1 MFPFSCEG
9 TGVGG
14 GAALRVALVL
24 LGLELGLQSSW
35 AKEAILEERS
45 NPRPKEQGCRSEGG
59 VRCGSARSGEGRAG
73 RTRPASYR
81 RSGTSGG
88 AVGQQTSM
96 PRVPSSSSSTPSPG
110 PGPRRSVGSG
120 APPRFWSEGRSTS
133 GWLAPVGEA
142 WRQGGPVE
150 AEKPAGLAGN
160 AGAGPAS
167 SWPPV

>member
-1 MFPFSCEG
+1 M
-9 TGVGG
+9 
-14 GAALRVALVL
+14 RVALVL

-59 VRCGSARSGEGRAG
+59 VGCGSARSGEGRAG
-73 RTRPASYR
+73 RTRPASHR

-120 APPRFWSEGRSTS
+120 PLPGFGVRAGALLGGQLLWGRPGGREAQWRLRSP
-133 GWLAPVGEA
+133 LA
-142 WRQGGPVE
+142 WRVTLGLGLPHRGPLYDSGSR
-150 AEKPAGLAGN
+150 PLLSH
-160 AGAGPAS
+160 P
-167 SWPPV
+167 